1 MVKVVIVNGF
11 PGCGKTTFQH
21 ECEMARY
28 DIGDGFCAS
37 VSTVDF
43 VKRVAH
49 CAGWDMTKTPE
60 NRKFLSDLKKLLA
73 EWNDSP
79 YQEIVKTIKQYQKSN
94 ADWILFV
101 DSREPAEIERFK
113 KEFNATTVLVRR
125 LGDEVQETSNESDAN
140 VLNYEYDFVVR
151 NYGDMENLRMEAYRF
166 LARMKEKEFYVGN
179 N

>member
-11 PGCGKTTFQH
+11 PGCGKTTFQR

-28 DIGDGFCAS
+28 DIDDGFCVS

-49 CAGWDMTKTPE
+49 GAGWDMTKTPE
-60 NRKFLSDLKKLLA
+60 NRKFLSDLKQLLA

-79 YQEIVKTIKQYQKSN
+79 YQEIVKAIKQYQESKY
-94 ADWILFV
+94 DWILFV

-113 KEFNATTVLVRR
+113 KEFDATTVLVRR

-166 LARMKEKEFYVGN
+166 LARMKEKEFYVD
-179 N
+179 